1 MSWRRSSGSI
11 AALPCLAPTNGAV
24 YGLRYQAV
32 PQRSAAEPLPHP
44 ASQLPRP
51 APVSVPQ
58 RVSLCASSCGSPRL
72 LGDVPLLLSEQRLYG
87 IGGGS
92 VASTEAGERRTR
104 GSSAGMDALER
115 STSEDEMVSS
125 DKRCLSLAPLVLGM
139 HKRCESFG
147 ADSKLGFE
155 DGAAVFMDWDSDAD

>member
-1 MSWRRSSGSI
+1 VHGIYMSWRRSSGSI

-125 DKRCLSLAPLVLGM
+125 GGGM